1 MGNFLEACAGDSV
14 QAALPTD
21 IFLDGNDTAAYML
34 HTGAGA
40 LLGQVLAQNID
51 GVFQQIPGMQA
62 DSIYYISYVAGN
74 AVNGLPDL
82 SDPCLAVSPGQ
93 PVVFHS
99 YPAVLAGMDT
109 AICGNSAAL
118 QAHPPAGY
126 WSVLTGPAAALAL
139 AGIQNPGAVVTA
151 AQPGAYAL
159 SWTASSNGCTAADSL
174 KIVFW
179 SNPIPEDLKLACD
192 STNES
197 YTVRFKIDGGAP
209 PYFIDGELL
218 AGDTFTSDP
227 LPAGTSYV
235 FLVWDNNQCAAD
247 TLTGNHACACTTSA
261 GTLPAALLSACAGDS
276 VRVVSNGD
284 YVLDG
289 NDVAA
294 FVLHSSP
301 GPALGQPFA
310 YNQTGVFGFTQG
322 MQYGVTYYVS
332 LVAGNAVNGFPNP
345 TDACLSVSAGQPVI
359 FLPPLTPVAA
369 GPAALCGLQAT
380 LSVAGAGYP
389 GKWTL
394 DAGPGPAV
402 FSDAVLPNSSVEV
415 SIPGMYVFRWTTSN
429 GLCTATDT
437 AAVVFNA
444 IPSVENLKN
453 ICAGTNDAYTVS
465 FTVSGGLPPYT
476 ADGLNGGFN
485 VNTFL
490 SEILPNNSFYSFFI
504 TDANGCTSPPQTGTH
519 NCLCASNA
527 GSMLQTTATFCA
539 GQPAIAVWNNDPV
552 LDADDTLLFVLH
564 NLPGNTL
571 GTIFGTADKP
581 AFPLAPGMQTGTTYY
596 ISAVAGNKA
605 SGSINLNDPCLSVA
619 AGAPVQ
625 WRALPAAAMN
635 GDQSI
640 CAGQS
645 VMISLTG
652 SGVFPLEA
660 RYQDDAGTVYT
671 AYLTAP
677 VVEIAV
683 MPTLTTT
690 YTLLSVQDSGTPA
703 CRNEAVPDSIRIT
716 VRNPASAGV
725 PTVPLEACAQDT
737 VQVVL
742 ADMLA
747 GENTGGFWVEQS
759 PAPSATGGFDAAA
772 GIFRMAEQ
780 LPGEYIFQYT
790 VKGEPPCPDDS
801 AHVAVF
807 IRPRPVANAGPD
819 KTLDCDHPEVL
830 IGQILQPAG
839 HLFEWRREGVA
850 VPGGQAPAI
859 WAEEPGLYVLAVIND
874 FGCTAV
880 DTAQVFQSGKA
891 FSGWSLQVHPVRCHG
906 EANGIIRI
914 DSVYG
919 GSPPVLFGLNGGLL
933 SQARNF
939 EGLPPGVYILDAQD
953 AAGCMWRD
961 TVIIAE
967 PPEIKID
974 LGGDIE
980 AALGDSAHLVL
991 YASINPGSL
1000 DTVIWA
1006 PCSIRPQ
1013 QAGCFSILLRCAPA
1027 ELQQRCAIPTGAKPL
1042 MPLQCG

>member
-1 MGNFLEACAGDSV
+1 
-14 QAALPTD
+14 
-21 IFLDGNDTAAYML
+21 
-34 HTGAGA
+34 
-40 LLGQVLAQNID
+40 
-51 GVFQQIPGMQA
+51 
-62 DSIYYISYVAGN
+62 
-74 AVNGLPDL
+74 
-82 SDPCLAVSPGQ
+82 
-93 PVVFHS
+93 
-99 YPAVLAGMDT
+99 
-109 AICGNSAAL
+109 
-118 QAHPPAGY
+118 
-126 WSVLTGPAAALAL
+126 
-139 AGIQNPGAVVTA
+139 
-151 AQPGAYAL
+151 
-159 SWTASSNGCTAADSL
+159 
-174 KIVFW
+174 
-179 SNPIPEDLKLACD
+179 
-192 STNES
+192 
-197 YTVRFKIDGGAP
+197 
-209 PYFIDGELL
+209 
-218 AGDTFTSDP
+218 
-227 LPAGTSYV
+227 
-235 FLVWDNNQCAAD
+235 
-247 TLTGNHACACTTSA
+247 
-261 GTLPAALLSACAGDS
+261 
-276 VRVVSNGD
+276 
-284 YVLDG
+284 
-289 NDVAA
+289 
-294 FVLHSSP
+294 
-301 GPALGQPFA
+301 
-310 YNQTGVFGFTQG
+310 
-322 MQYGVTYYVS
+322 
-332 LVAGNAVNGFPNP
+332 
-345 TDACLSVSAGQPVI
+345 
-359 FLPPLTPVAA
+359 
-369 GPAALCGLQAT
+369 
-380 LSVAGAGYP
+380 
-389 GKWTL
+389 
-394 DAGPGPAV
+394 
-402 FSDAVLPNSSVEV
+402 
-415 SIPGMYVFRWTTSN
+415 
-429 GLCTATDT
+429 
-437 AAVVFNA
+437 
-444 IPSVENLKN
+444 
-453 ICAGTNDAYTVS
+453 
-465 FTVSGGLPPYT
+465 
-476 ADGLNGGFN
+476 
-485 VNTFL
+485 
-490 SEILPNNSFYSFFI
+490 
-504 TDANGCTSPPQTGTH
+504 
-519 NCLCASNA
+519 
-527 GSMLQTTATFCA
+527 MLQTTATFCA

-880 DTAQVFQSGKA
+880 DTAQVFKAEKRSPDGRCRCTRYVVTAKPMELSG
-891 FSGWSLQVHPVRCHG
+891 
-906 EANGIIRI
+906 
-914 DSVYG
+914 
-919 GSPPVLFGLNGGLL
+919 
-933 SQARNF
+933 
-939 EGLPPGVYILDAQD
+939 
-953 AAGCMWRD
+953 
-961 TVIIAE
+961 
-967 PPEIKID
+967 
-974 LGGDIE
+974 
-980 AALGDSAHLVL
+980 
-991 YASINPGSL
+991 
-1000 DTVIWA
+1000 
-1006 PCSIRPQ
+1006 SIR
-1013 QAGCFSILLRCAPA
+1013 STEDLLPSCSA
-1027 ELQQRCAIPTGAKPL
+1027 
-1042 MPLQCG
+1042 